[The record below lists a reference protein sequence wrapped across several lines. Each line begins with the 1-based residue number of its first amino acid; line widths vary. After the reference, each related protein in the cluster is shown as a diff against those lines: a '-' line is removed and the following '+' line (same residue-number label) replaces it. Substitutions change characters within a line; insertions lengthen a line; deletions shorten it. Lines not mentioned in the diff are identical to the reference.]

1 MTDASRVIAGV
12 ILLTVVTIEFG
23 GYFMTKIVRGQVPMT
38 GFQKSFARAGHAH
51 AGVLVIFSL
60 VGLLYVD
67 QTGLTGFWL
76 WVGRLGI
83 PVAAILMSGGFFASS
98 AGKDRTAAEPVP
110 LDPLARRAVAGGRR
124 PDPRHRPDRC
134 LGEPGERVRE
144 AFAGLGDECG
154 GFRRRLV
161 DGEGT
166 EVCDRGYLRQ
176 Q

>member
-23 GYFMTKIVRGQVPMT
+23 GYFMTKIVRGQVPLT

-76 WVGRLGI
+76 WIGRLGI

-98 AGKDRTAAEPVP
+98 AGKDRTAPNQFLWILWLGAAS
-110 LDPLARRAVAGGRR
+110 LAVGVLTLGIGLIVA
-124 PDPRHRPDRC
+124 
-134 LGEPGERVRE
+134 
-144 AFAGLGDECG
+144 
-154 GFRRRLV
+154 
-161 DGEGT
+161 
-166 EVCDRGYLRQ
+166 
-176 Q
+176 